1 MTIEEVLAVEE
12 MQVFDRKS
20 VNIAPKVLAIPI
32 IAFANADGGT
42 VAIGISDKT
51 RRIEGVDYDI
61 QKLNE
66 LLRVPFDFCVPTVKV
81 EIEKVQ
87 CIDFKGREN
96 HVLLMHIEPSMEVH
110 ANQADEVFMRVGDK
124 SKKLA
129 FEERMQLMYDK
140 GERFFEDKPVPE
152 TDIEDIDLAFVEK
165 YIAQIGYS
173 KTAMEYLR
181 ENKGF
186 IKEKN
191 GKVQISSAAILLFG
205 KNPQLYFPR
214 ARVRFIRYEG
224 TEERV
229 GTQMNVIKDVIF
241 EGNILKMITDA
252 VAYLDT
258 QIKEKTYL
266 GEDGLFV
273 TEEEYPK
280 FVRQEIIVNAV
291 THRDY
296 SIRGTDIQIK
306 MFDDRIVVESPGKL
320 PGLVKT
326 DNIRHTHFSRNPKIA
341 EFLKVYSFVKEY
353 GEGVDRMCK
362 ELEAVGLQDPEYR
375 LNAFMLQTTIR
386 NSKIR
391 NILLLFNVISMQNNT
406 DSDPRF
412 PFDSYQKQKWDI
424 EHIHSVTTERA
435 QNKKEREEWLDSAW
449 PYIESV
455 ASDPKVFEMYT
466 KAKDVRDNKFYDD
479 EHATEYDEMYNSV
492 IAFFSGETGIDNK
505 PINEISNLT
514 LLDQRTNRG
523 YRNHIFPVKRNKI
536 LEKSGVESFIPLCT
550 KNVFLKF
557 YSKTVSQM
565 YLWDKN
571 DRKDYFDKMADEIF
585 YYLSGTRKE
594 Q

>member
-386 NSKIR
+386 NST
-391 NILLLFNVISMQNNT
+391 LT
-406 DSDPRF
+406 DKKPRF
-412 PFDSYQKQKWDI
+412 GEENHGLVD
-424 EHIHSVTTERA
+424 
-435 QNKKEREEWLDSAW
+435 KKPLFQV
-449 PYIESV
+449 I
-455 ASDPKVFEMYT
+455 
-466 KAKDVRDNKFYDD
+466 DD
-479 EHATEYDEMYNSV
+479 AV
-492 IAFFSGETGIDNK
+492 C
-505 PINEISNLT
+505 
-514 LLDQRTNRG
+514 
-523 YRNHIFPVKRNKI
+523 NKI
-536 LEKSGVESFIPLCT
+536 LTPTISENVKEIVEA
-550 KNVFLKF
+550 
-557 YSKTVSQM
+557 
-565 YLWDKN
+565 
-571 DRKDYFDKMADEIF
+571 FDMNQIF
-585 YYLSGTRKE
+585 GRKE
-594 Q
+594 VKKNLDMEIIKQAKQ

>member
-1 MTIEEVLAVEE
+1 MERSGKMTIEEVLAVEE

-87 CIDFKGREN
+87 CIDFKGREK

-386 NSKIR
+386 NST
-391 NILLLFNVISMQNNT
+391 LT
-406 DSDPRF
+406 DKKPRF
-412 PFDSYQKQKWDI
+412 GEENHGLVD
-424 EHIHSVTTERA
+424 
-435 QNKKEREEWLDSAW
+435 KKPLFQV
-449 PYIESV
+449 I
-455 ASDPKVFEMYT
+455 
-466 KAKDVRDNKFYDD
+466 DD
-479 EHATEYDEMYNSV
+479 AV
-492 IAFFSGETGIDNK
+492 C
-505 PINEISNLT
+505 
-514 LLDQRTNRG
+514 
-523 YRNHIFPVKRNKI
+523 NKI
-536 LEKSGVESFIPLCT
+536 LTPTISENVKEVVEA
-550 KNVFLKF
+550 
-557 YSKTVSQM
+557 
-565 YLWDKN
+565 
-571 DRKDYFDKMADEIF
+571 FDMNQIF
-585 YYLSGTRKE
+585 GRKE
-594 Q
+594 VKKELGYGDYKAGKAIEAMQVLNIAIPVEGKGKGKYILKEM

>member
-386 NSKIR
+386 NST
-391 NILLLFNVISMQNNT
+391 LT
-406 DSDPRF
+406 DKKPRF
-412 PFDSYQKQKWDI
+412 GEENHGLVD
-424 EHIHSVTTERA
+424 
-435 QNKKEREEWLDSAW
+435 KKPRFGEENHGLVD
-449 PYIESV
+449 
-455 ASDPKVFEMYT
+455 K
-466 KAKDVRDNKFYDD
+466 
-479 EHATEYDEMYNSV
+479 
-492 IAFFSGETGIDNK
+492 K
-505 PINEISNLT
+505 P
-514 LLDQRTNRG
+514 
-523 YRNHIFPVKRNKI
+523 
-536 LEKSGVESFIPLCT
+536 
-550 KNVFLKF
+550 
-557 YSKTVSQM
+557 TVSS
-565 YLWDKN
+565 Y
-571 DRKDYFDKMADEIF
+571 
-585 YYLSGTRKE
+585 
-594 Q
+594 

>member
-1 MTIEEVLAVEE
+1 MERSGKMTIEE
-12 MQVFDRKS
+12 
-20 VNIAPKVLAIPI
+20 VLAIPI

-386 NSKIR
+386 NST
-391 NILLLFNVISMQNNT
+391 LT
-406 DSDPRF
+406 DKKPRF
-412 PFDSYQKQKWDI
+412 GEENHGLVD
-424 EHIHSVTTERA
+424 
-435 QNKKEREEWLDSAW
+435 KKPLFQV
-449 PYIESV
+449 I
-455 ASDPKVFEMYT
+455 
-466 KAKDVRDNKFYDD
+466 DD
-479 EHATEYDEMYNSV
+479 AV
-492 IAFFSGETGIDNK
+492 C
-505 PINEISNLT
+505 
-514 LLDQRTNRG
+514 
-523 YRNHIFPVKRNKI
+523 NKI
-536 LEKSGVESFIPLCT
+536 LTPTISENVKEIVEA
-550 KNVFLKF
+550 
-557 YSKTVSQM
+557 
-565 YLWDKN
+565 
-571 DRKDYFDKMADEIF
+571 FDMNQIF
-585 YYLSGTRKE
+585 GRKE
-594 Q
+594 VKKELGYGDYKAGKAIEAMQVLNIAIPVEGKGKGKYILKEM

>member
-386 NSKIR
+386 NST
-391 NILLLFNVISMQNNT
+391 LT
-406 DSDPRF
+406 DKKPRF
-412 PFDSYQKQKWDI
+412 GEENHGLVD
-424 EHIHSVTTERA
+424 
-435 QNKKEREEWLDSAW
+435 KKPLFQV
-449 PYIESV
+449 I
-455 ASDPKVFEMYT
+455 
-466 KAKDVRDNKFYDD
+466 DD
-479 EHATEYDEMYNSV
+479 AV
-492 IAFFSGETGIDNK
+492 C
-505 PINEISNLT
+505 
-514 LLDQRTNRG
+514 
-523 YRNHIFPVKRNKI
+523 NKI
-536 LEKSGVESFIPLCT
+536 LTPTISENVKEIVEAFHM
-550 KNVFLKF
+550 N
-557 YSKTVSQM
+557 Q
-565 YLWDKN
+565 
-571 DRKDYFDKMADEIF
+571 IF
-585 YYLSGTRKE
+585 GRKE
-594 Q
+594 VKKELGYGDYKAGKAIEAMQVLNIAIPVEGKGKGKYILKEM